1 MSDGAIILALS
12 DFRDRTSPYKTKPCD
27 KQGNPM
33 PERLWEL
40 AQLCFKRQASER
52 PVVAAIAAMLPHLQM
67 KYSSLSG
74 AESSPESSPTT
85 DSCEH
90 PTSVSNSAVIYGKG
104 KQRSHLQGEDATVRF
119 GPLNLDENA
128 EGPLLYD
135 ILDRLLKAIRRDVLV
150 LPHTVEKHSTQYFDL
165 RFQSPMEANNFAMT
179 WMFYR
184 YDPYKEVSAVLL
196 DVE

>member
-40 AQLCFKRQASER
+40 AQSCFKRQASER
-52 PVVAAIAAMLPHLQM
+52 PAVAVIAAMLPHLQM
-67 KYSSLSG
+67 KHSSLSG
-74 AESSPESSPTT
+74 AENPSESSATT
-85 DSCEH
+85 NNCEH
-90 PTSVSNSAVIYGKG
+90 PTSVSNSSVVYGKR
-104 KQRSHLQGEDATVRF
+104 KQRSHMRDEDETVRF
-119 GPLNLDENA
+119 GPLNLDGNT
-128 EGPLLYD
+128 EGPLLYE
-135 ILDRLLKAIRRDVLV
+135 ILDGLLKAIRRDVLV
-150 LPHTVEKHSTQYFDL
+150 LPHTVEKHNTQYLDL
-165 RFQSPMEANNFAMT
+165 RFQSPVEANNFAMT